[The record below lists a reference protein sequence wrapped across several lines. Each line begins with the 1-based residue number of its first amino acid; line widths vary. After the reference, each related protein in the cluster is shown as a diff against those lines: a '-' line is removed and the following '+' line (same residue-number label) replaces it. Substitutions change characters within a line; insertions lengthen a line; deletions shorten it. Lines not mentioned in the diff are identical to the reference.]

1 MRLAVTAAVSAI
13 LLFAAAARAE
23 DARAA
28 VEAANKKL
36 SEAVSKHD
44 GAAVAALYADDAI
57 VFPAGDP
64 TAKGHAAV
72 AKLWEGTAKFL
83 QTLEL
88 KTDEVT
94 THGDVAVESGTYSL
108 TAGEGGKIAD
118 EGKYVVVWKK
128 AKGNWLL
135 WRDIWNS
142 NRPPAPP
149 PASAGA
155 K

>member
-1 MRLAVTAAVSAI
+1 MRIAVIAV
-13 LLFAAAARAE
+13 LLVAGATRAE

-28 VEAANKKL
+28 IEAVNQKI
-36 SEAVSKHD
+36 SQAVSKHD

-57 VFPAGDP
+57 VFPSGDS

-94 THGDVAVESGTYSL
+94 THGDVAVESGRYSL
-108 TAGEGGKIAD
+108 TGGEGGKITE
-118 EGKYVVVWKK
+118 EGKYVVVWRK
-128 AKGNWLL
+128 AKGKWLL

-142 NRPPAPP
+142 NPPPAPP
-149 PASAGA
+149 TGA
-155 K
+155 AAK

>member
-1 MRLAVTAAVSAI
+1 MRIAVTAI

-23 DARAA
+23 DARTA
-28 VEAANKKL
+28 VEAVNRKL

-57 VFPAGDP
+57 VFPAGDQ

-72 AKLWEGTAKFL
+72 AKMWDATAKFL

-94 THGDVAVESGTYSL
+94 THGDVAVECGTYAL
-108 TAGEGGKIAD
+108 TAGEGGKITD
-118 EGKYVVVWKK
+118 GGRYVVVWKK
-128 AKGNWLL
+128 AKGKWLL

-142 NRPPAPP
+142 NGPPAPP
-149 PASAGA
+149 PTGTGV